1 MIRNTRRSSSNSL
14 CGFLVTRQRA
24 PNIPASLIA
33 VVSPQTTVGM
43 IPVRLSMHRL
53 WVAHGFAATASLIL
67 CQREL
72 TSPWT
77 SIVRHHKVLA
87 PVPDM
92 CSRDFATAASSSL
105 TSLCSYSRYR
115 PFTNGEPTPIVRAGR
130 YQQSEFIT
138 LVFGAASLI

>member
-24 PNIPASLIA
+24 SCIPASLIA
-33 VVSPQTTVGM
+33 VVSPQTTVGV
-43 IPVRLSMHRL
+43 IPGQLSMHRL

-92 CSRDFATAASSSL
+92 CSRDFAASSSL
-105 TSLCSYSRYR
+105 TSLCSCSRYR
-115 PFTNGEPTPIVRAGR
+115 PFTNGEPTPIARAGR